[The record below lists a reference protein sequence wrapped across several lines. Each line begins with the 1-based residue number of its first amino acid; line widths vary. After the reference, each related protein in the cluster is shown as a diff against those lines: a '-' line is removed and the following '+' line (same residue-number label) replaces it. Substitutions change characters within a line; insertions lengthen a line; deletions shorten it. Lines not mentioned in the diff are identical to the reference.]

1 MRKHTDMSTL
11 QSQVVKI
18 KKKIRNCGAAIE
30 LWEWRVWSIRMRQDA
45 ETDISSHFFPW
56 LIY

>member
-18 KKKIRNCGAAIE
+18 RKKIRNIVGLPLNYENDVSGLSECDKMQKRTF
-30 LWEWRVWSIRMRQDA
+30 LPVVNLLTQ
-45 ETDISSHFFPW
+45 
-56 LIY
+56 

>member
-18 KKKIRNCGAAIE
+18 RKKIWNIVGLPLNYE
-30 LWEWRVWSIRMRQDA
+30 NDVSGLSEWDKMQKRTFLPVVNLLTQ
-45 ETDISSHFFPW
+45 
-56 LIY
+56 